1 MGESDYNPQ
10 STLLSHLYPAIPT
23 NHFWDS
29 QFALPGEGIAGE
41 KCGQTKIVRRC
52 SAFPEEHPV
61 ILIPHDCRSPTCP
74 ICWPRWCKRATNRAT
89 EKIWESL
96 ELAKKVIDK
105 GFMVSG
111 VVISPPEELK
121 DLSYDDLQEQFRRV
135 SKKLKAAGIAAT
147 LHLWRYRNDTGE
159 ILEAV
164 PWREYEAHPTDF
176 VRIRSPHWHCWVMGI
191 MIDSDIFFEKTGWIY
206 KKFRSETTQ
215 SWGLAR
221 NDIWNS
227 VYYALSHTAVSI
239 SSTLK
244 RHAMRYYGLLWRSRV
259 KEELIDFEPIVC
271 SVCGSPMEDTQVYD
285 NDSYELNCNGLTTP
299 SVKRIV
305 TRLWEFRP
313 KRSHQS
319 KHRRG
324 GGQCECMS
332 PGGAEL

>member
-1 MGESDYNPQ
+1 MAGYSDSLIQQ
-10 STLLSHLYPAIPT
+10 SFDSENVLYPAIPT
-23 NHFWDS
+23 NHFWDN
-29 QFALPGEGIAGE
+29 QFCLPGEGIAGE
-41 KCGQTKIVRRC
+41 LCGETKMVISC
-52 SAFPEEHPV
+52 SNPSCEFPRE
-61 ILIPHDCRSPTCP
+61 LIPHDCKSPTCP
-74 ICWPRWCKRATNRAT
+74 VCWPRWCKRATNRAT
-89 EKIWESL
+89 EKIWETL
-96 ELAKKVIDK
+96 ELAKKGIDK

-135 SKKLKAAGIAAT
+135 SKRLKAAGIAAT

-176 VRIRSPHWHCWVMGI
+176 VRIRSPHWHCWVMGKL
-191 MIDSDIFFEKTGWIY
+191 IDSDIFFEKTGWIY

-239 SSTLK
+239 SSTKK

-259 KEELIDFEPIVC
+259 VEEIVDYEEC
-271 SVCGSPMEDTQVYD
+271 KCPFCGESLQVTYLYD
-285 NDSYELNCNGLTTP
+285 LMALGENMNGLTE
-299 SVKRIV
+299 VLFKRIT
-305 TRLWEFRP
+305 TRIWEIRP
-313 KRSHQS
+313 KR
-319 KHRRG
+319 KTKG
-324 GGQCECMS
+324 NG
-332 PGGAEL
+332 